1 MSDYNQGHQRLIGRQ
16 LSHTCTTSVIPADCR
31 VSCHAATRWS
41 GTRAT
46 ADWRC
51 GGEVDRVTPGE
62 RRVGGC
68 IQGKQMCMQCTVN
81 EHRWCVYWHLRCHS
95 GRHSTA
101 AQSKPAHYWD
111 EGTHAFTLEN
121 QSQLGTERKT
131 FHNNPI
137 SYLCYFVYCIFFF
150 FTLSDILVVFFFI
163 AGFCWSARPAQLHRA
178 SPNLTLNLIF

>member
-1 MSDYNQGHQRLIGRQ
+1 MSDYNQGHQHLIGRQ

-121 QSQLGTERKT
+121 QPQLGTERKT

-137 SYLCYFVYCIFFF
+137 SYLCCFVYCIFFF
-150 FTLSDILVVFFFI
+150 FT
-163 AGFCWSARPAQLHRA
+163 
-178 SPNLTLNLIF
+178 